1 MKKALLF
8 ALAMLLLGAC
18 GDSTTGPSSSSQATT
33 VHFTLDGLSC
43 DWVHRLATS
52 TGTTGLLTLY
62 IGGATVGTLTPQAG
76 LKSPNYPV
84 IPGSHYVSGKWEAL
98 GTGVTW
104 VTWPTVNITVSADQ
118 NFNYILECP
127 AEPV

>member
-84 IPGSHYVSGKWEAL
+84 IPGSHYVSGKWEVL
-98 GTGVTW
+98 SETW
-104 VTWPTVNITVSADQ
+104 VTWPAASITVSAGTT
-118 NFNYILECP
+118 FNYLLTCP
-127 AEPV
+127 AEPVG